1 MTNLNY
7 EHEQFIVKKLACG
20 HDPAEVTDELQK
32 KFLLDVSSDA
42 VAHYNPERPQHKELP
57 PFLLKL
63 FHQTRRAH
71 RAGRE
76 RAATTEVEFVTVA
89 DLSEFDVNP
98 ALCIEKKG
106 KQIALFK
113 QNGDFFA
120 IDNRCTHQGGS
131 LCEGTLKDG
140 EVECP
145 LHGSHFEIDTGEA
158 TAPPAVE
165 NVNKYNVRV
174 RSKKVEVE
182 L

>member
-7 EHEQFIVKKLACG
+7 EHEQFIIKKLACG
-20 HDPAEVTDELQK
+20 HNPAEVTEELRK

-63 FHQTRRAH
+63 FHQTRREH
-71 RAGRE
+71 RAGKEKARK
-76 RAATTEVEFVTVA
+76 AQMEFVVVA
-89 DLSEFDVNP
+89 ETSELEANP
-98 ALCIEKKG
+98 TLCIEKKG

-113 QNGDFFA
+113 QNGNFFA

-140 EVECP
+140 EIECP
-145 LHGSHFEIDTGEA
+145 LHGSHFEIGTGEA

-165 NVNKYNVRV
+165 DVNKYNVRV
-174 RSKKVEVE
+174 RSEKVEVE